1 MSASR
6 HLPLR
11 QRVLLRVLN
20 FYPPFR
26 GAGIRVKRI
35 DGGRGMEVTLKQR
48 WWNRNFVGTH
58 FGGSLY
64 AMTDPFYVLLL
75 FERLGWDYVVWNKA
89 ARTDFLRP
97 GRGTVRA
104 VFRLDDD
111 EVEAIRR
118 RAAAEGRIEP
128 EMTVEVVNRVGEVV
142 ARVTQTLYVR
152 AKGVPKRDRDNSHPE
167 VQSSA

>member
-6 HLPLR
+6 RLPLR
-11 QRVLLRVLN
+11 QRFLLRALN

-26 GAGIRVKRI
+26 GAGMRVRRI
-35 DGGRGMEVTLKQR
+35 DDGRGFETRLKLR

-89 ARTDFLRP
+89 ARIEFLKP

-104 VFRLDDD
+104 VFRLDDEHVD
-111 EVEAIRR
+111 EIRR
-118 RAAAEGRIEP
+118 RTDAQGRIEP
-128 EMTVEVVNRVGEVV
+128 EMTVEVVDVEGEVI

-152 AKGVPKRDRDNSHPE
+152 AKGVPKQDRDGRPSE